1 MHPLRFDSG
10 WTPNFAAGAAEM
22 GIEAVLTRFH
32 LVHRAATVGTGA
44 LRLVAHPEETER
56 RPLAWAAL
64 AVEAGSTVVV
74 WSHTRRWPTMRTHDL
89 WRIDTALGVVA
100 VALGAR
106 SATTDAQAGGT
117 AWTNRVF
124 DVRMAATP
132 LLSTSATGR
141 ATSVVVQALPLV
153 VGRSRADALR
163 ILAALAPTAAT
174 AAAPTIL
181 IANRL
186 RRHATLIDE
195 HVSRFV
201 DRRIDDELATERA
214 AFELEILMPAA
225 SALRRIGDALTT
237 DPRCAAALAAD
248 EEARIRRWL
257 SDPDAEIDAPL
268 VIETVADYGPVER
281 TARRISRRV
290 RAAVCISTSVTTLVR
305 ITHSAS
311 VDRRVSRAAIATTGL
326 RCALAAALL
335 SDSVVDRLGENRA
348 EALASAANLA
358 SAAALGRVQA
368 RTPGDRRMSAWI
380 EADSAKMAATV
391 GIVRWDAPSA
401 TSTVTALG
409 AIRGLTEI
417 LRRGPWRERLAGAA
431 NEQLVIHSTAHIL
444 RNVARIS
451 LEQTRELTAM
461 STELAAAGRLGRLR
475 EQRLAQ
481 RSLVHDGIAQVLG
494 AVVAGDLDANVLG
507 AWIDEEIARI
517 GVAID
522 GTERKPASIGDELHG
537 LAAEFGRRGLNVVVE
552 QSAPVPHW
560 TRTATPTVTEIV
572 REALNNVAKHTDR
585 RSATVAVESVDRS
598 PDIAADGAIVVRV
611 TDGGDERSNDVDVDV
626 DVGVAERVGSGVG
639 TRSMAEAAASIGA
652 SIDWIPRVGGG
663 TEVRLVLDP
672 SAPQQQAV

>member
-1 MHPLRFDSG
+1 M
-10 WTPNFAAGAAEM
+10 
-22 GIEAVLTRFH
+22 
-32 LVHRAATVGTGA
+32 
-44 LRLVAHPEETER
+44 
-56 RPLAWAAL
+56 
-64 AVEAGSTVVV
+64 
-74 WSHTRRWPTMRTHDL
+74 
-89 WRIDTALGVVA
+89 
-100 VALGAR
+100 
-106 SATTDAQAGGT
+106 
-117 AWTNRVF
+117 
-124 DVRMAATP
+124 
-132 LLSTSATGR
+132 
-141 ATSVVVQALPLV
+141 
-153 VGRSRADALR
+153 
-163 ILAALAPTAAT
+163 
-174 AAAPTIL
+174 
-181 IANRL
+181 
-186 RRHATLIDE
+186 
-195 HVSRFV
+195 
-201 DRRIDDELATERA
+201 
-214 AFELEILMPAA
+214 
-225 SALRRIGDALTT
+225 
-237 DPRCAAALAAD
+237 
-248 EEARIRRWL
+248 
-257 SDPDAEIDAPL
+257 
-268 VIETVADYGPVER
+268 
-281 TARRISRRV
+281 
-290 RAAVCISTSVTTLVR
+290 
-305 ITHSAS
+305 
-311 VDRRVSRAAIATTGL
+311 
-326 RCALAAALL
+326 
-335 SDSVVDRLGENRA
+335 
-348 EALASAANLA
+348 
-358 SAAALGRVQA
+358 
-368 RTPGDRRMSAWI
+368 
-380 EADSAKMAATV
+380 
-391 GIVRWDAPSA
+391 RWDAPSA
-401 TSTVTALG
+401 TRTVTALG
-409 AIRGLTEI
+409 AIQGLTEI
-417 LRRGPWRERLAGAA
+417 LRRGPWHERLAGAA